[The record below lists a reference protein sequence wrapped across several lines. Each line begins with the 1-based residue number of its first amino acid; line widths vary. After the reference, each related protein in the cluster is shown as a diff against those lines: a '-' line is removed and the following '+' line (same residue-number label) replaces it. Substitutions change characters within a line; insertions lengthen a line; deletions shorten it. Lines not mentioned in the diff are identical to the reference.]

1 MHEIVSEVTVV
12 QDAELG
18 VETVE
23 ILGPRARVCVPCK
36 CELRYLVLQIKD
48 LEKHTSVEVSA
59 RVCVRACV
67 CVCVRA
73 CVCVVCVLVPTVLCS
88 FRSFG
93 GVYGVVCLCGRGG
106 CR

>member
-67 CVCVRA
+67 CV
-73 CVCVVCVLVPTVLCS
+73 VCVLVPTVLCS

-106 CR
+106 GR